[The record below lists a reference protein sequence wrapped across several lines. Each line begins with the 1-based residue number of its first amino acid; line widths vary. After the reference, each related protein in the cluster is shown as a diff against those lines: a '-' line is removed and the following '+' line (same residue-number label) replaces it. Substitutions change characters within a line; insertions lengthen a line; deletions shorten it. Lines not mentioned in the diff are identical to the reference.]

1 MKYKIYI
8 WAFGFGLVSLIISIF
23 QFVNGSIWEAILS
36 LTYFSVFTIGGILN
50 RQQSLKNRKN
60 EKEILQ

>member
-36 LTYFSVFTIGGILN
+36 LIYFSVFTVGGILN